1 MKECGNSKEE
11 KCNEIPQK
19 LEEYAGT
26 SSDLDSLVIK
36 PNKLEGKN
44 NVMQPKERNA
54 TKCNGCQL

>member
-1 MKECGNSKEE
+1 MKECGNCKEE
-11 KCNEIPQK
+11 K
-19 LEEYAGT
+19 LEEYAALN
-26 SSDLDSLVIK
+26 LDSLVIK

>member
-1 MKECGNSKEE
+1 MKECGNCKEE
-11 KCNEIPQK
+11 K
-19 LEEYAGT
+19 LEEYAGAPLN
-26 SSDLDSLVIK
+26 LDSLVIK

>member
-1 MKECGNSKEE
+1 MKECGKSEEENCKET
-11 KCNEIPQK
+11 QK

-26 SSDLDSLVIK
+26 PLHLDSLVIK